1 MPSHKQKRERRRSR
15 KHKRRSR
22 SPARRKNEG
31 KKENIPVNSSD
42 WDTELRDLSCLVD
55 NKREMIRQ
63 IFAAVGEDYL
73 EKHTPIILKN
83 KTIEELKKICFEE
96 LSQMSADVIF
106 KVLEGIPCDTES
118 STSPGGHSQQIDRG
132 CTSSKTCCG
141 HATSGSSEGKYNIL
155 GEDCRKPE
163 VVSSKGNDENA
174 SSEEGE
180 SEAEESSSEGK
191 QSDSEGGD
199 SLHSECMRC
208 DEESSHSPE
217 GLPLKRIKN
226 SKTCCQHTSSDSSK
240 RKRGLVNEKFKIPKD
255 SSNEVDE
262 DLSSEGSKSVAGESS
277 AEERQSDSDE
287 DDSCSSENGRSSAKC
302 DWASSSDHPSI
313 TKKLA
318 KVAPFH
324 ITFPKGDASETVT
337 SNEEEAI
344 GSDVDDGTSGET
356 AELEMEEGAENEG
369 NGRDSV
375 MAETVVLATDVH
387 AANQSVVMHEGE
399 PEEQQSISEVV
410 ELEHRARAIRSM
422 LSKIDIFQP

>member
-1 MPSHKQKRERRRSR
+1 MRMPSHKQKRERRRSR

-163 VVSSKGNDENA
+163 VVSSKGND
-174 SSEEGE
+174 G
-180 SEAEESSSEGK
+180 
-191 QSDSEGGD
+191 
-199 SLHSECMRC
+199 MRC